1 MRPAWCRWD
10 PTRRCFSPSNAG
22 IFPTDLGAEHYST
35 RGRRSDDEVMGSLT
49 RSRVAAG
56 LVFGVAA
63 TEVLAAAVFGLF
75 SPLSWSQLVDLL
87 VVSNAILGLSLALAG
102 WPIAALRPR
111 NLVGWALL
119 VGGCAWA
126 STGAGIALLA
136 WAHTH
141 GFDGPFWRL
150 VATATNGG
158 WTWALTVCL
167 PLALMLLPDGHLP
180 GRRWR
185 WALLPMAI
193 NGPLFAALGVMSGFS
208 LAVGVPGYLDRPEV
222 NGTAWP
228 TLSLSLSV
236 LTYLIA
242 LLILVVRFRRGSA
255 QVRRQLS
262 WVLLALV
269 IVVALAVLDP
279 VLPDSIF
286 TILPIALI
294 PLSITVAVLRYQ
306 LFDIRLVLS
315 RSVVYV
321 VLTAAVIGV
330 YAAIVALGGV
340 LLPTRVGLGTAL
352 TATLVIAV
360 AFHPVRV
367 WLQRAVDRAIY
378 GARRD
383 PVRAVAAV
391 GERLGEVGVAGGAG
405 LDGVLEALVRVMRFP
420 WAAVVVHGVEIA
432 SFGEPPAG
440 RHATPLLR
448 GEQTLG
454 ELVIGLRTGE
464 SRLSTE
470 DARVL
475 ELLAAPI
482 AASVHAAT
490 LAEELRRSREQVITG
505 REEER
510 RRLRRDLHDGLG
522 PVLTGVVLNAEAA
535 LRLLPSDP
543 ARSADL
549 LVELRRQT
557 TGALD
562 DIRRLVYDLRPPALD
577 SLGLLEALRE
587 QAALLGRR
595 EDAAPLQVSIEA
607 PEELPELPAAVEV
620 AAYRIVM
627 EALTNVVRHSSASA
641 ATVRLS
647 ASGGTLHVAV
657 HDDGSNLESS
667 WQPGVGLTSIRERAA
682 ELGGRCRIQHDRTG
696 GRVDVELPLPQT
708 SGIRRDTP
716 VSEDTGLS

>member
-1 MRPAWCRWD
+1 M
-10 PTRRCFSPSNAG
+10 
-22 IFPTDLGAEHYST
+22 
-35 RGRRSDDEVMGSLT
+35 
-49 RSRVAAG
+49 
-56 LVFGVAA
+56 
-63 TEVLAAAVFGLF
+63 
-75 SPLSWSQLVDLL
+75 LL
-87 VVSNAILGLSLALAG
+87 
-102 WPIAALRPR
+102 
-111 NLVGWALL
+111 
-119 VGGCAWA
+119 GGCAWA

-136 WAHTH
+136 WADSH

-193 NGPLFAALGVMSGFS
+193 NGPLFAALGIMSGFS

-321 VLTAAVIGV
+321 LLTAAVIGV
-330 YAAIVALGGV
+330 YAGIVALGGL

-352 TATLVIAV
+352 IATLLIAV

-391 GERLGEVGVAGGAG
+391 GERLGEVGVVGGAG

-420 WAAVVVHGVEIA
+420 WAAVVVGGVEIA
-432 SFGEPPAG
+432 SFGDPPAS
-440 RHATPLLR
+440 RHATTLLR
-448 GEQTLG
+448 GDETLG

-464 SRLSTE
+464 ARLSAN

-482 AASVHAAT
+482 AAAVQAAT

-535 LRLLPSDP
+535 LRLLTSDP

-557 TGALD
+557 TGALE

-577 SLGLLEALRE
+577 SLGLVEALRE
-587 QAALLGRR
+587 HATLLGRR
-595 EDAAPLQVSIEA
+595 EDAAPLQVNIEA
-607 PEELPELPAAVEV
+607 PGELPELPAAVEV
-620 AAYRIVM
+620 AAYRIVT

-641 ATVRLS
+641 ANVRLS
-647 ASGGTLHVAV
+647 TSAGTLHVAI
-657 HDDGSNLESS
+657 HDDGINLESS

-696 GRVDVELPLPQT
+696 GRVDVELPLPQVM
-708 SGIRRDTP
+708 GLRRDGP
-716 VSEDTGLS
+716 VWEDTGRP

>member
-1 MRPAWCRWD
+1 
-10 PTRRCFSPSNAG
+10 
-22 IFPTDLGAEHYST
+22 
-35 RGRRSDDEVMGSLT
+35 
-49 RSRVAAG
+49 
-56 LVFGVAA
+56 
-63 TEVLAAAVFGLF
+63 
-75 SPLSWSQLVDLL
+75 LL
-87 VVSNAILGLSLALAG
+87 L
-102 WPIAALRPR
+102 
-111 NLVGWALL
+111 
-119 VGGCAWA
+119 GGCAWA
-126 STGAGIALLA
+126 STGAGIALLS
-136 WAHTH
+136 WADSH

-180 GRRWR
+180 GRSWR
-185 WALLPMAI
+185 WALLPMTI
-193 NGPLFAALGVMSGFS
+193 NGPLFAAIGIMSGFS
-208 LAVGVPGYLDRPEV
+208 FAVGVPGYLDRPEV
-222 NGTAWP
+222 NASLWP
-228 TLSLSLSV
+228 TLSVSLTL
-236 LTYLIA
+236 LTYAIA
-242 LLILVVRFRRGSA
+242 LLVLVVRFRRGSA

-262 WVLLALV
+262 WVLLAVV
-269 IVVALAVLDP
+269 IVVSLAVLDP

-330 YAAIVALGGV
+330 YAGIVALGGV
-340 LLPTRVGLGTAL
+340 LLPTRVGLGSAL
-352 TATLVIAV
+352 IATLLIAV

-391 GERLGEVGVAGGAG
+391 GERLSEVGVVGGAG

-420 WAAVVVHGVEIA
+420 WAAVVVGGVEIA

-448 GEQTLG
+448 GEETLG

-464 SRLSTE
+464 ARLSGN

-482 AASVHAAT
+482 AAAVQAAT
-490 LAEELRRSREQVITG
+490 LAEELRRTREQVITG

-535 LRLLPSDP
+535 LRLLTSDP

-557 TGALD
+557 TGALE

-577 SLGLLEALRE
+577 SLGLVEALRE
-587 QAALLGRR
+587 QATLLGRR
-595 EDAAPLQVSIEA
+595 EDAAPLQVNIEA
-607 PEELPELPAAVEV
+607 PRELPELPAAVEV
-620 AAYRIVM
+620 AAYRIVT
-627 EALTNVVRHSSASA
+627 EALTNVIRHSSASA
-641 ATVRLS
+641 ANVRLS
-647 ASGGTLHVAV
+647 TSAGTLHVAI
-657 HDDGSNLESS
+657 HDDGINLESS

-696 GRVDVELPLPQT
+696 GRVDVELPLPQV
-708 SGIRRDTP
+708 SGVRRDGP
-716 VSEDTGLS
+716 VWEATELP

>member
-1 MRPAWCRWD
+1 
-10 PTRRCFSPSNAG
+10 
-22 IFPTDLGAEHYST
+22 
-35 RGRRSDDEVMGSLT
+35 MGS
-49 RSRVAAG
+49 RRRARVAAG

-63 TEVLAAAVFGLF
+63 TEVLASAAFGLL

-87 VVSNAILGLSLALAG
+87 VVSNAILGLALAVAG
-102 WPIAALRPR
+102 WPIAAQRPR

-119 VGGCAWA
+119 LGGCAWA

-136 WAHTH
+136 WADSH

-185 WALLPMAI
+185 WALLPMTI
-193 NGPLFAALGVMSGFS
+193 NGPLFAALGIMSGFS

-222 NGTAWP
+222 NASRWP
-228 TLSLSLSV
+228 TLSFSLTL
-236 LTYLIA
+236 LTYAIA
-242 LLILVVRFRRGSA
+242 LLVLVVRFRRGSA

-262 WVLLALV
+262 WVLLAVV
-269 IVVALAVLDP
+269 IVISLGVLDP

-306 LFDIRLVLS
+306 LFDIRFVLS

-321 VLTAAVIGV
+321 VLTAAVIGA
-330 YAAIVALGGV
+330 YAGIVALGGV

-352 TATLVIAV
+352 IATLLIAV

-378 GARRD
+378 GARQD

-391 GERLGEVGVAGGAG
+391 GERLGEVGVVGGAG

-420 WAAVVVHGVEIA
+420 WAAVVVGGLEIA
-432 SFGEPPAG
+432 SFGEPPAS

-448 GEQTLG
+448 GEETLG

-464 SRLSTE
+464 ARLSAN

-482 AASVHAAT
+482 AAAVQAAT

-535 LRLLPSDP
+535 LRLLTSDP

-557 TGALD
+557 TGALE

-577 SLGLLEALRE
+577 SLGLVEALRE

-595 EDAAPLQVSIEA
+595 DDAAPLQVNVEA
-607 PEELPELPAAVEV
+607 PGELPELPAAVEV
-620 AAYRIVM
+620 AAYRIVT

-641 ATVRLS
+641 ANVKLS
-647 ASGGTLHVAV
+647 AAAGSLHVAI

-682 ELGGRCRIQHDRTG
+682 ELGGRCRIEHDRTG
-696 GRVDVELPLPQT
+696 GRVDVELPLPQV
-708 SGIRRDTP
+708 SGVRRDGP
-716 VSEDTGLS
+716 VWEGTGLP